1 MDKLDRRHKLLYV
14 VTALGVITVL
24 GLLFVQ
30 QDGSAPVN
38 SPENTSDENLPL
50 SGEVHTV
57 EFDGQSFEPS
67 TLRIDRGDTVE
78 WVNTGDTFMWVAS
91 DRHPAHKSYDGSS
104 LREHCPD
111 GDSFDQCGD
120 SGNYSFTFGKTGTF
134 GYHNHQPF
142 VRGGEIIV
150 E

>member
-1 MDKLDRRHKLLYV
+1 MDYSRRHKLLYV

-24 GLLFVQ
+24 GFLLVQ
-30 QDGSAPVN
+30 QDGTTPVDA
-38 SPENTSDENLPL
+38 PENVSDQEAP
-50 SGEVHTV
+50 SGEVHTIR
-57 EFDGQSFEPS
+57 FDGQGFTPS
-67 TLRIDRGDTVE
+67 TLRIGRGDTVK

-91 DRHPAHKSYDGSS
+91 DQHPTHKDYDGSS

-120 SGNYSFTFGKTGTF
+120 SGNFSFAFGKTGTF